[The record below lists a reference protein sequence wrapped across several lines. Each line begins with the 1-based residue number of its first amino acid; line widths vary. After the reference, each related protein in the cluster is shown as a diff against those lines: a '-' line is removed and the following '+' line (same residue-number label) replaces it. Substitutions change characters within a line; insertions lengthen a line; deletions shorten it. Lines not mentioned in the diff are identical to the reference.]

1 MKDKKGS
8 TEEECVAGPVV
19 TRAQAKKSVDKS
31 TIETIIERLVDY
43 NLQKKYLNLKTC
55 FDCIG
60 KLIIRENYVG
70 EFYKKNGLLYRKHQ
84 ETKTGRSFNQL
95 VIPKEL
101 RRQVMSVNR
110 ESAFSG
116 HLGAKK
122 TEVRILPNFFWQGLR
137 QDIIRFAVPVMY
149 AREPS
154 RGVVSRRYH

>member
-19 TRAQAKKSVDKS
+19 TRAEAKKSVDKS
-31 TIETIIERLVDY
+31 TIE
-43 NLQKKYLNLKTC
+43 NLQKKYSNLKKC
-55 FDCIG
+55 FGRIG
-60 KLIIRENYVG
+60 KLIIRENYIG
-70 EFYKKNGLLYRKHQ
+70 EFYKKNGLRYRKHQ
-84 ETKTGRSFNQL
+84 EPKTGRSFNQL

-122 TEVRILPNFFWQGLR
+122 TEVRILPNFFWPGLR